1 MNLSLL
7 SGLEEVLFLAVL
19 NTAPMSILVCGFG
32 VCMARIWCIC
42 GMRVCVLLGMCREGH
57 QGPGSLVLIEQAQH
71 LKTRGKK
78 SASFCYGKMTVV
90 SQEL

>member
-42 GMRVCVLLGMCREGH
+42 GMRVCVLLGMCREG
-57 QGPGSLVLIEQAQH
+57 
-71 LKTRGKK
+71 K
-78 SASFCYGKMTVV
+78 SWVVESAHFCFSRHVRLYID
-90 SQEL
+90 